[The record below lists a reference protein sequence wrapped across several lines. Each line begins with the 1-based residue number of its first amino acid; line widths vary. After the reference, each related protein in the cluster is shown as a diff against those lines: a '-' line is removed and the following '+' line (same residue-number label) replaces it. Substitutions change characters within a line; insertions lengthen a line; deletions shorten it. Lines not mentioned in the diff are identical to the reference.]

1 MRLQRLQPLLLAL
14 ASRSPRTPPLRACG
28 DWAFVDVKSALPEL
42 PPLVVDAVQSPF
54 GAPLFIGSP
63 RTMRIADGAALALLD
78 RASRERLLVVNVPST
93 RLNFETVAGV
103 TTTVARVM
111 SLKPGRPGDDAASV
125 TLVAVGRCNVLG
137 IASGRG
143 QAIQVRCRPLADAP
157 VQGERAERAA
167 KLAAAVGTLW
177 SEVSA
182 QHERVQR
189 LQLEAKLK
197 RLGGAGSAALLAIPL
212 EQQLELRASAEAG
225 GSADAAGK
233 AVGAGGIQTARG
245 LDAALA
251 SGVDLSERVKQVQ
264 QLAASTAP
272 LLSGEDA
279 AVFGAVATP
288 RAPSAPRAAAD
299 AEAAAAAAAASA
311 EASLLSLVA
320 LPLTNDGTAEAD
332 NDDGAQAAATDVVA
346 RLELVEARLTRKRA
360 ELAAAASLLDLGGS
374 LGL

>member
-279 AVFGAVATP
+279 AVFNGAV

>member
-225 GSADAAGK
+225 GSADAA
-233 AVGAGGIQTARG
+233 AAGAGGIQTARG

-279 AVFGAVATP
+279 AVFAPVATP

>member
-225 GSADAAGK
+225 GSADAA
-233 AVGAGGIQTARG
+233 AAGAGGIQTARG

-251 SGVDLSERVKQVQ
+251 SGVDLSESVKQVQ

-279 AVFGAVATP
+279 AVFNGAV

-299 AEAAAAAAAASA
+299 AEAAAPAAAASA

-374 LGL
+374 LGF

>member
-225 GSADAAGK
+225 GSADAA
-233 AVGAGGIQTARG
+233 AAGAGGIQTARG